1 MKRLPFVLKL
11 VPGKKA
17 EGIEA
22 VKSIWN
28 DVKKV
33 LDEKGVANFS
43 IWNIEDFLLCYG
55 EYPDSGITVEA
66 QTKAAWEKVLSP
78 YMEMFASPGTLPL
91 MYHDIGIV
99 REDKSLIRH
108 RVFATKLKDG
118 CAAEYKARHDAL
130 IEARGDTVKEGPESN
145 FTIWNASGYIFGY
158 CELVKSFDHEM
169 TEEEKASTIA
179 WETRQ
184 LEIMDWLT
192 DDVDWITGEKH
203 DAIALVA
210 QQ

>member
-1 MKRLPFVLKL
+1 MKFK
-11 VPGKKA
+11 PGKKA
-17 EGIEA
+17 EGIKALKNIGSDIKLLLE
-22 VKSIWN
+22 
-28 DVKKV
+28 
-33 LDEKGVANFS
+33 EKGVSNFS
-43 IWNIEDFLLCYG
+43 VWGIEDFLFCYG
-55 EYPDSGITVEA
+55 EYSDCTSCVAKKLETS
-66 QTKAAWEKVLSP
+66 LST
-78 YMEMFASPGTLPL
+78 YLDMFASPGTLPL

-108 RVFATKLKDG
+108 RVFSTKLKDG
-118 CAAEYKARHDAL
+118 CADEYKRRHDVL
-130 IEARGDTVKEGPESN
+130 IENRGDTVSEGPESN
-145 FTIWNASGYIFGY
+145 FTIWNANGYIFGY

-192 DDVDWITGEKH
+192 DDTDWITGQKH
-203 DAIALVA
+203 DAIELVF